1 MVYTELGE
9 ARRQVLHQRA
19 LALLQA
25 EGASASEL
33 AYHALAAGQAEAAYR
48 SSVRAGD
55 EAVAVFAVE
64 DAIGHY
70 EQARSLLQ
78 EQRLQTELPASEV
91 EHLYAY
97 LGRAYSNQNAWQQA
111 QEAYEELLAY
121 ARQQRLLTLVS
132 MTLNRLAIL
141 ALQQSFD
148 RPKVQALLEEAW
160 HTAQTSHDQRA
171 LAETEWNLAQIK
183 TFVWGDLKSALAHG
197 QHALELARGIHDKE
211 LEARSLSSLGVIYLL
226 AGDFEETIH
235 CEEVSLALYAALGN
249 EQSVSRELSVAHFMS
264 GVPPTQPLT
273 NRASEAMCWE
283 LLALAQVQT
292 GQVHNSMRSGRIA
305 FSLAQESKNAWT
317 QVNSTYGLAYGL
329 LEAGA
334 YEEALV
340 LAQQAVTLARTFPLK
355 LLLCLILV
363 ALGSIYQ
370 ALQQREEAQAAF
382 EEILTVAEMIGF
394 GSARA
399 LALSGLCMNCALT
412 GEWEQAYRYALER
425 ITLRKQRMNAA
436 LAPLDFYRH
445 YETEALLRAGDES
458 LARAEVHQLG
468 EALGPY
474 QRFRIPYL
482 RSLAVL
488 ATREEHIEQA
498 INHLREA
505 ARLAADIGLPGE
517 RWQIQAMLGRL
528 YETVGEPAQAHTA
541 FAEAATLIQG
551 LAQGIEDEALR
562 THFLAAPQIQQVLQ
576 HAQRL
581 ANQVPQDHA

>member
-1 MVYTELGE
+1 M
-9 ARRQVLHQRA
+9 
-19 LALLQA
+19 LA
-25 EGASASEL
+25 
-33 AYHALAAGQAEAAYR
+33 
-48 SSVRAGD
+48 
-55 EAVAVFAVE
+55 
-64 DAIGHY
+64 
-70 EQARSLLQ
+70 
-78 EQRLQTELPASEV
+78 ASEV

-97 LGRAYSNQNAWQQA
+97 LGRAYSFQNAWQKA
-111 QEAYEELLAY
+111 QKAYEELLAY
-121 ARQQRLLTLVS
+121 ARQQRLLRLVS

-141 ALQQSFD
+141 AVQQSHGK
-148 RPKVQALLEEAW
+148 PQVYALLKEAW
-160 HTAQTSHDQRA
+160 QIAETSHDQQA
-171 LAETEWNLAQIK
+171 LAETEWNFAQV
-183 TFVWGDLKSALAHG
+183 TAFVWGDSPKSALAHG
-197 QHALELARGIHDKE
+197 QHALELARGIYDTE
-211 LEARSLSSLGVIYLL
+211 LEARSLSSLGFIHLL
-226 AGDFEETIH
+226 GGDFEEAIH
-235 CEEVSLALYAALGN
+235 CEEASLVLYAALGN
-249 EQSVSRELSVAHFMS
+249 EQSASRELSVAHFMS

-283 LLALAQVQT
+283 LLALAQVHT

-305 FSLAQESKNAWT
+305 LSLAHESKNVWT
-317 QVNSTYGLAYGL
+317 HVNSTHSLAYGL

-340 LAQQAVTLARTFPLK
+340 LTQQAVTLARTFPLK
-355 LLLCLILV
+355 LLLLLILV

-370 ALQQREEAQAAF
+370 ALQQWEEAQAAL
-382 EEILTVAEMIGF
+382 EETLAVAETIGF
-394 GSARA
+394 RSARA
-399 LALSGLCMNCALT
+399 LALSRLCMNCALT
-412 GEWEQAYRYALER
+412 GEWERAYRYALER

-458 LARAEVHQLG
+458 QAKAEVRQLEEG
-468 EALGPY
+468 LGPY

-482 RSLAVL
+482 WSLAVL
-488 ATREEHIEQA
+488 ATREEHTEQA

-528 YETVGEPAQAHTA
+528 YEAVGEPVQAHTA

-562 THFLAAPQIQQVLQ
+562 THFMAAPQIQQVLQ